1 MLVPVEV
8 HAVSTKEFDAMRTIV
23 SAAALAFA
31 LTGAALAQ
39 GTTSPG
45 TGSTNG
51 ATKMSQADCT
61 ASWTQL
67 DASKKGSVSKAQAQP
82 MVTDFDAADTNK
94 DGNLSQTEFMS
105 ACQKGLVT
113 ASKGTG
119 AGSRGM
125 TGTENSKPGSGT
137 TTPGGTSK

>member
-1 MLVPVEV
+1 MWMPVGV
-8 HAVSTKEFDAMRTIV
+8 HSLATKEFDVMRKIV
-23 SAAALAFA
+23 STAALAFA

-39 GTTSPG
+39 STTSPS
-45 TGSTNG
+45 TGSTSG

-67 DASKKGSVSKAQAQP
+67 DASKKGTVSKTEAQP
-82 MVTDFDAADTNK
+82 MVTDFDKADTNK

-105 ACQKGLVT
+105 ACQSGLVT

-125 TGTENSKPGSGT
+125 TGTDSKPS
-137 TTPGGTSK
+137 GTSK